1 MKDYHTIMVP
11 KALLIE
17 AGIKSNESLVFGV
30 QTVLRKHRLKNKG
43 IFSHNEI
50 TIAVYKKE
58 TI

>member
-1 MKDYHTIMVP
+1 MKDYQTIMVH

-17 AGIKSNESLVFGV
+17 AGIKRNESLVFGV

>member
-11 KALLIE
+11 KALFIE
-17 AGIKSNESLVFGV
+17 AGIKSNEPLVLGV

>member
-1 MKDYHTIMVP
+1 MYAFLSLY
-11 KALLIE
+11 KAIVF
-17 AGIKSNESLVFGV
+17 SDESLVFGV